1 MFVLMF
7 YYFST
12 VSCFCFIRNTC
23 APNARHAPPSTA
35 SHPSSPKTCAP
46 NARHAPPSTASHRCA
61 PHRTASLI
69 FEELKMVKLMINFHF
84 I

>member
-1 MFVLMF
+1 MFVLMC
-7 YYFST
+7 YYLST
-12 VSCFCFIRNTC
+12 VPCFCFISWRQC
-23 APNARHAPPSTA
+23 PKAPTFLVPVEKQSV
-35 SHPSSPKTCAP
+35 SKTCAP